1 MVTTDRRRALFG
13 QLAIGAV
20 VLAFVV
26 HRVAVI
32 LSTGDFLFPIEPW
45 EAKNTQIAWDLHSG
59 RFGEPGFDLRA
70 YIANSGSAHHA
81 AYSTTALVYLLLS
94 KLTGFGLLGVRLEP
108 LLIWTGALAVWMEC
122 LRRLVGA
129 PAAVMAGI
137 GLSLV
142 PANVIGWQLTFFGCH
157 AESVLPLALAVGSW
171 LLWLE
176 RGARGVVAS
185 ALSGLFL
192 GYAAAFSY
200 LLWPLLALLPV
211 MLVLPPR
218 PRPDGRAWAALAG
231 GALVGFWPIWLVL
244 LLNPSSLF
252 AFSVT
257 EDSATRLA
265 DLAAGRELS
274 GPLFLES
281 LRTGLRGFPDDYW
294 VATAH
299 AGALWGGERFEGWA
313 WKLCVLGPLALAPAA
328 WRFRGTGRGRL
339 ALVVALGPLVGLLF
353 VAYGSPFKPEIPLR
367 YMLGLAFLGWSAPGL
382 AVGLGISL
390 IREARSYWLW
400 RVGGWALIVV
410 GAVALLWVSFPR
422 LIEATTLVRTER
434 SAPLADHRYVAYYN
448 LGIGTVWAEQV
459 AEVNDLIDVR
469 SAQGSPGAF
478 AGIQG
483 GLLHDLQPT
492 GLGLATW
499 RPLPYRD
506 DSLRV
511 GLAEWRERRN
521 HTAAGQAEPAGTAAE
536 NIGWGAGIRSR
547 WDAPAVAGALAAAEA
562 EGLWPADLEH
572 ARFWTGYGVGW
583 GRAHPAPALPAADAL
598 DGLDETLRAALLAGI
613 EAGRAMDSAPADGP
627 PAFRSIRGPAT

>member
-1 MVTTDRRRALFG
+1 MGTTDRNRARIG
-13 QLAIGAV
+13 QLAIAAV
-20 VLAFVV
+20 VLAFVA

-32 LSTGDFLFPIEPW
+32 LSAGDFLFPIEPW

-59 RFGEPGFDLRA
+59 RFGQPGFDLRA

-94 KLTGFGLLGVRLEP
+94 KVFGLGLMGVRLEP
-108 LLIWTGALAVWMEC
+108 LLFWTGALAVWMEC
-122 LRRLVGA
+122 LRRLAGNTTALLAGVGLA
-129 PAAVMAGI
+129 
-137 GLSLV
+137 LV

-176 RGARGVVAS
+176 RGGRGVSAS
-185 ALSGLFL
+185 ALTGLCF

-211 MLVLPPR
+211 LLVLPPR
-218 PRPDGRAWAALAG
+218 PRPGGQALAALGA
-231 GALVGFWPIWLVL
+231 GALLGFWPIWLVL
-244 LLNPSSLF
+244 ALNPSSLF

-257 EDSATRLA
+257 EDASTRLA
-265 DLAAGRELS
+265 DLAVGRELS
-274 GPLFLES
+274 GPLFLET

-294 VATAH
+294 VATAQ

-328 WRFRGTGRGRL
+328 WRFRGQGLGRL
-339 ALVVALGPLVGLLF
+339 ALVVALGPVAGLLF
-353 VAYGSPFKPEIPLR
+353 VAFGSPFKPEIPLR
-367 YMLGLAFLGWSAPGL
+367 YLLGLAFLGWSAPGL
-382 AVGLGISL
+382 AVGLGIAMV
-390 IREARSYWLW
+390 RQARSYWLW

-410 GAVALLWVSFPR
+410 GAVTLLWVSFPR
-422 LIEATTLVRTER
+422 IIEASSLVRTGR
-434 SAPLADHRYVAYYN
+434 SAPLRDHRYVAYYN
-448 LGIGTVWAEQV
+448 LGIGTIWAEQV

-469 SAQGSPGAF
+469 SAQGNPDAF
-478 AGIQG
+478 AGFQG

-492 GLGLATW
+492 GLGRATW
-499 RPLPYRD
+499 HPLPYQD

-521 HTAAGQAEPAGTAAE
+521 HTAAGKAEPAGMAAE

-547 WDAPAVAGALAAAEA
+547 WDVPAATSALAAVDG
-562 EGLWPADLEH
+562 EGLWPEDLPK
-572 ARFWTGYGVGW
+572 ARFWMGYGMGW
-583 GRAHPAPALPAADAL
+583 GRAHPAPEQPAETELRSL
-598 DGLDETLRAALLAGI
+598 DDEQREALLAGI
-613 EAGRAMDSAPADGP
+613 EAGRALAAVPAEAA